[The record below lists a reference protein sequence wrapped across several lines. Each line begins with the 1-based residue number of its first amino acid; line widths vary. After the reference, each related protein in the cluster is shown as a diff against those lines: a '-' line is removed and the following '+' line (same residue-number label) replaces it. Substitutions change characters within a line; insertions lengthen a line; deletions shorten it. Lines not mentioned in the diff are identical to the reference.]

1 MRVSLN
7 WLKDYTDINIEPKK
21 YADLM
26 TMSGTK
32 VETIEYVG
40 DELENIII
48 GQILEILPHPD
59 AEKLVIT
66 KVNVGQ
72 QESLQIVTGANNIS
86 VGDIIP
92 VAVEGAKL
100 PNGVK
105 IKKGKLRGVDSFGML
120 CSCEELGIDSKY
132 VEEKSQNGIYILND
146 EFKVGDNAIEAMGLR
161 DVIIEFE
168 LTANRPDCRAF
179 IGIAKET
186 AATLDTGFRLPSKEI
201 SKATEG
207 KVSVAVEVEDKALCP
222 RFMAKEIR
230 NVKIQPSPFW
240 LRQRLISYGLRPINN
255 IVDITNYVMIEY
267 GQPLHAYDLNKLTTK
282 KIVVRRAKD
291 GEQITTLDDK
301 EYKLDKDA
309 LLITDGEKPIGIAG
323 VMGGA
328 NTEVDENTSAIL
340 LEAANF
346 DADSVRLTSRRLG
359 IRTDASS
366 AFEKG
371 IDILRPQDAIER
383 ACHLIEMI
391 GAGEIVND
399 TVDVYAN
406 DFQNTVIQTKISYI
420 NRILGEEIPA
430 SSIESILKKL
440 LFEVTIEGDDLQLIV
455 PPERM
460 DMTIREDIVEEIA
473 RIYGYN
479 NISSKPIYASVTQAH
494 KSPERKFEDR
504 IKQLSRS
511 NGLTEI
517 TTYSFVSP
525 MTLEKSKI
533 QGEKYHKLLRL
544 LNPLGEET
552 SVMRTTLMPS
562 MLEVI
567 SLNLARKNEALT
579 AFEYGNTFFDE
590 GGELPNEKKSMVA
603 GIYGDGED
611 FFTAKARLE
620 GILNGI
626 GIHDALY
633 QTQSENA
640 MYHPTRCADVYVQ
653 DRLVATIGEVNPFVL
668 EEFDIKKRV
677 YVFELYIQELM
688 ASSDLNVHYHPIP
701 KYPAIA
707 KDIALVV
714 NKSKQVGELANIIKK
729 YGKKNLESVELFDI
743 YEGEQVGEN
752 KKSVAFAL
760 VFRAKDRTLTD
771 EEINK
776 VLEKILTQLKEE
788 ADAVLR

>member
-7 WLKDYTDINIEPKK
+7 WLKDYADINVEPKK

-40 DELENIII
+40 DELENIFI

-72 QESLQIVTGANNIS
+72 QEPLQIVTGANNIS

-186 AATLDTGFRLPSKEI
+186 AATLDTEFRLPSKEI
-201 SKATEG
+201 SEAMEG

-301 EYKLDKDA
+301 EYKLDKET

-328 NTEVDENTSAIL
+328 NTEVDENTSTIL

-346 DADSVRLTSRRLG
+346 DADCVRLTSRRLG

-399 TVDVYAN
+399 TVDVYVN
-406 DFQNTVIQTKISYI
+406 DFKNTVIPTKISYI
-420 NRILGEEIPA
+420 NRILGEDIPA

-440 LFEVTIEGDDLQLIV
+440 LFKVKIEGDDLELIV

-504 IKQLSRS
+504 IKHLSRS

-533 QGEKYHKLLRL
+533 QGEKYHRLLRL
-544 LNPLGEET
+544 INPLGEET
-552 SVMRTTLMPS
+552 SVMRTTLIPS

-590 GGELPNEKKSMVA
+590 GGELPNEKRSMVA

-626 GIHDALY
+626 GIHDARY
-633 QTQSENA
+633 QVQSENA
-640 MYHPTRCADVYVQ
+640 MYHPTRCADVYLQ
-653 DRLVATIGEVNPFVL
+653 DRLVATIGEVHPFVL
-668 EEFDIKKRV
+668 EEFDIKKRA

-688 ASSDLNVHYHPIP
+688 ASSDLNVHYNPIP

-776 VLEKILTQLKEE
+776 VLEKILNQLKEE

>member
-7 WLKDYTDINIEPKK
+7 WLKDYTDINVEPKK

-40 DELENIII
+40 DELENILI

-72 QESLQIVTGANNIS
+72 QEPLQIVTGANNIS

-301 EYKLDKDA
+301 EYKLDKDT

-346 DADSVRLTSRRLG
+346 DADCVRLTSRRLG

-391 GAGEIVND
+391 GAGEVVND

-440 LFEVTIEGDDLQLIV
+440 LFEVRIEGDDLQLIV

-603 GIYGDGED
+603 GIYSDGED

-633 QTQSENA
+633 QAQSENA

-653 DRLVATIGEVNPFVL
+653 DRLVATIGEVHPFVL

-688 ASSDLNVHYHPIP
+688 ASSDLNVHYNPIP

>member
-7 WLKDYTDINIEPKK
+7 WLKDYTDINVEPKK

-40 DELENIII
+40 DELENILI

-72 QESLQIVTGANNIS
+72 QEPLQIVTGANNIS
-86 VGDIIP
+86 AGDIIP

-146 EFKVGDNAIEAMGLR
+146 EFQVGDNAIEAMGLR

-207 KVSVAVEVEDKALCP
+207 QVSVAVEVEDKALCP

-301 EYKLDKDA
+301 EYKLDKDT

-346 DADSVRLTSRRLG
+346 DSDSVRLTSRRLG

-391 GAGEIVND
+391 GAGEVVND

-633 QTQSENA
+633 QAQSENA

-653 DRLVATIGEVNPFVL
+653 DRLVATIGEVHPFVL
-668 EEFDIKKRV
+668 EEFDIKKRA

-688 ASSDLNVHYHPIP
+688 ASSDLNVHYNPIP